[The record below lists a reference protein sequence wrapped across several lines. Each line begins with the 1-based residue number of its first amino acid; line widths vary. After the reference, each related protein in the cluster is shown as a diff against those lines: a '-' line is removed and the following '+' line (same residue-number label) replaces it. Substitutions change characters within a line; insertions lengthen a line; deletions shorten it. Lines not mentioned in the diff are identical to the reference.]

1 MDLMEIGAFNFN
13 YFKLNKK
20 EQELFL
26 KNLKVMLLKCIKN
39 TKDPYLL
46 HVFEELYLNN
56 QNINDLIT
64 FWDSREKI
72 EIARNKILKLAK
84 RMPNIQTK

>member
-20 EQELFL
+20 EQEIYL
-26 KNLKVMLLKCIKN
+26 KNLKMMLLKYIKN
-39 TKDPYLL
+39 TKDSYLL
-46 HVFEELYLNN
+46 YVFEELYLNN